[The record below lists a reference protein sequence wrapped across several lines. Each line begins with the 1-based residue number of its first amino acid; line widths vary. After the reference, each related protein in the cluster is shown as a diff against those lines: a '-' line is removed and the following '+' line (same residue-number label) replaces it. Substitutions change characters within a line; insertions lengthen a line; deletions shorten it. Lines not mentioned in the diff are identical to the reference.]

1 VVREGC
7 TAFRRRELR
16 PDALEGALGAGC
28 NAQATRATCRR
39 GEVLAWIGQDEA
51 GAGAGWWR
59 GDVVHGERCPT
70 RLGGMLNGRAK
81 ETHTHTDTHTHTHT
95 AGVAKLGERGE
106 AVVHG
111 SAMVGTQAGR
121 GHVQRRVGTARD
133 SSRGGVA
140 GG

>member
-1 VVREGC
+1 MKLVQVLDGGAATWY
-7 TAFRRRELR
+7 TAS
-16 PDALEGALGAGC
+16 DVQLGWAEC
-28 NAQATRATCRR
+28 SMAVQ
-39 GEVLAWIGQDEA
+39 
-51 GAGAGWWR
+51 
-59 GDVVHGERCPT
+59 
-70 RLGGMLNGRAK
+70 K
-81 ETHTHTDTHTHTHT
+81 KHTHTDTHTHTHT